1 MKVIEYAYQY
11 GISLTEARKLTDE
24 EKRDYTEEWKDSIL
38 IATGESIQLEH
49 ISWEDLDA
57 VKCREKYA
65 FNGCGNRVYEISD
78 AEWEAFVALDRER
91 AVSRQAED
99 NRKYA
104 DGLRA
109 IIAQAEAQR
118 DIPTKEEAVCR
129 AAEYNNVNNEGGE
142 GYVPHMVTAEQ
153 YLAAKEA
160 LANME
165 EDAK

>member
-38 IATGESIQLEH
+38 IATGESIQLDY

-118 DIPTKEEAVCR
+118 DIPTKEEAARR
-129 AAEYNNVNNEGGE
+129 AAEYRKVNNEGGE

>member
-38 IATGESIQLEH
+38 IATGESIQLDY

-118 DIPTKEEAVCR
+118 DIPTKEEAARR
-129 AAEYNNVNNEGGE
+129 AAEYSKVNNEGGE
-142 GYVPHMVTAEQ
+142 GYIPHMVTAEQ
-153 YLAAKEA
+153 YRAAKEA